1 MISAEGR
8 TRQGINKS
16 YPFLAAGL
24 AAFVVY
30 MLTLSKNYLGDGIAF
45 LNLTESRTIELL
57 PNHML
62 YNAFIFLWY
71 ETWKLLGWK
80 GNGII
85 PLQTFSAVWGAF
97 SVGLVS
103 FLVSRLSASA
113 RITLLVSIGFAAS
126 FSVWLFSTD
135 VEVVTFPIAMNLI
148 VFTLAIVPS
157 ARWLGKSRNVF
168 LVGVATSAAILSYQT
183 GVFMVLAVAA
193 GFILRDF
200 EGPLSKKRLL
210 AVYLLTVAV
219 LISGCYISVAH
230 LVYKIGT
237 VREFL
242 HWEFGSAALGAELG
256 GTWGAPTRQSLPIL
270 IFGFIRTLSAFPGT
284 GTNAGIRTFL
294 AFASS
299 REKALFISYY
309 VVFGS
314 MVAYLCLAFF
324 SKWRTLTDRYRGPL
338 ALFLVSGGFY
348 ALFAL
353 YWAPSDT
360 GICSPLTVSWWGAVA
375 LLLSSC
381 GEGRTG
387 SKLFGRIPST
397 PEAVA
402 LCLVCVMT
410 VTNFFGAILP
420 NKELRN
426 NIEYRLA
433 LSLDSIARENDLI
446 FTTGADRIA
455 VYYSYFTKRRVAPV
469 FLLPYKERTPKG
481 VRAELDRRIETA
493 VAEGKDVYFIG
504 MKPGRFVFWREME
517 RLAID
522 RNFLSRYPTS
532 PCIEIDGE
540 EVLKLNKSVW
550 HSSGAAR

>member
-1 MISAEGR
+1 M
-8 TRQGINKS
+8 
-16 YPFLAAGL
+16 
-24 AAFVVY
+24 
-30 MLTLSKNYLGDGIAF
+30 
-45 LNLTESRTIELL
+45 
-57 PNHML
+57 
-62 YNAFIFLWY
+62 
-71 ETWKLLGWK
+71 
-80 GNGII
+80 
-85 PLQTFSAVWGAF
+85 
-97 SVGLVS
+97 
-103 FLVSRLSASA
+103 
-113 RITLLVSIGFAAS
+113 
-126 FSVWLFSTD
+126 
-135 VEVVTFPIAMNLI
+135 
-148 VFTLAIVPS
+148 
-157 ARWLGKSRNVF
+157 
-168 LVGVATSAAILSYQT
+168 
-183 GVFMVLAVAA
+183 
-193 GFILRDF
+193 
-200 EGPLSKKRLL
+200 
-210 AVYLLTVAV
+210 
-219 LISGCYISVAH
+219 
-230 LVYKIGT
+230 
-237 VREFL
+237 
-242 HWEFGSAALGAELG
+242 
-256 GTWGAPTRQSLPIL
+256 
-270 IFGFIRTLSAFPGT
+270 
-284 GTNAGIRTFL
+284 
-294 AFASS
+294 
-299 REKALFISYY
+299 
-309 VVFGS
+309 
-314 MVAYLCLAFF
+314 
-324 SKWRTLTDRYRGPL
+324 
-338 ALFLVSGGFY
+338 
-348 ALFAL
+348 
-353 YWAPSDT
+353 
-360 GICSPLTVSWWGAVA
+360 A

-550 HSSGAAR
+550 HSSGAARSAKGDNPCLNEP